1 MGVLLTSTRWLSL
14 LLDRLL
20 LCRRRG
26 NRLLGL
32 LRGCI
37 CWRLCRSALR
47 VTLLNLHR
55 LRGFCLLWLLLR
67 GCFNWWRGW
76 LCADRFRLLNL
87 WLLRLCGLVRLGL
100 VTSSQ

>member
-37 CWRLCRSALR
+37 CWRLCR
-47 VTLLNLHR
+47 
-55 LRGFCLLWLLLR
+55 W
-67 GCFNWWRGW
+67 
-76 LCADRFRLLNL
+76 
-87 WLLRLCGLVRLGL
+87 CGRWP
-100 VTSSQ
+100 S